1 MAKKN
6 KDEVPN
12 PNSVANRDILQR
24 LNFLYQASAYLSTM
38 PNATAS
44 SSTQAAEPQS
54 QPPLPEYSSSI
65 HPVLHVPDR
74 FLMHRFINP
83 KHPDGSRKQRKAVK
97 RKSGVGRKLGVE
109 EIARAY
115 VRQMKQIGQ
124 KTTVKMDPTV
134 KRTFCQGCDSVLVP
148 AVSAVVRV
156 HTSSTHGH
164 LVTTTCLRCKTS
176 RHIPAP
182 PTQEPDIYEPPD
194 HHTLAM
200 DPAPAANSSRVQKKK
215 RRGPRARAPPLFQRE
230 GHVVFRGNERLEAS

>member
-1 MAKKN
+1 MAKKS

-44 SSTQAAEPQS
+44 SSTQSAETRP

-65 HPVLHVPDR
+65 HP
-74 FLMHRFINP
+74 
-83 KHPDGSRKQRKAVK
+83 QRKAAK
-97 RKSGVGRKLGVE
+97 RKMGVGRKLGVE

-148 AVSAVVRV
+148 VVSAVVRV

-164 LVTTTCLRCKTS
+164 LVNTTCLRCKTS
-176 RHIPAP
+176 RRIPAP
-182 PTQEPDIYEPPD
+182 PIQEPDIYEPPD
-194 HHTLAM
+194 GHTMTMASS
-200 DPAPAANSSRVQKKK
+200 PAASSGRVQKKR
-215 RRGPRARAPPLFQRE
+215 RRGPRARAPPLFERE

>member
-6 KDEVPN
+6 KDEAPN

-54 QPPLPEYSSSI
+54 QPPLLEYSSSI

-124 KTTVKMDPTV
+124 KTTVKMY
-134 KRTFCQGCDSVLVP
+134 
-148 AVSAVVRV
+148 VVALSPRV
-156 HTSSTHGH
+156 
-164 LVTTTCLRCKTS
+164 V
-176 RHIPAP
+176 
-182 PTQEPDIYEPPD
+182 
-194 HHTLAM
+194 
-200 DPAPAANSSRVQKKK
+200 
-215 RRGPRARAPPLFQRE
+215 
-230 GHVVFRGNERLEAS
+230 